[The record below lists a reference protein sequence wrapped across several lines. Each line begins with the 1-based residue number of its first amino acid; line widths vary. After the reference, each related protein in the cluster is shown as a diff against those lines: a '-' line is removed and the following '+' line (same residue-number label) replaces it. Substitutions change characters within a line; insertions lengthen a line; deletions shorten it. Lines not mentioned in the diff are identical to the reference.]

1 MALNRKKLLKAVG
14 VASAVFGV
22 VAAIV
27 GAVFGIVSAVEYFG
41 LDERVSI
48 VAIFVP
54 LFVFMVVDTYRGR

>member
-14 VASAVFGV
+14 VACTVFGITAAIMGVVFGV
-22 VAAIV
+22 VNT
-27 GAVFGIVSAVEYFG
+27 VEYFG

-54 LFVFMVVDTYRGR
+54 LFVFMVVDTYRDQ